1 MIKKNR
7 LTKMKINLKTVIT
20 IFMFFLSGN
29 SIAHDNPGK
38 LKNPIDDTPREL
50 TFAIELNSG
59 LRDSKNIVNPY
70 YTGSIRLYMELS
82 YLNNFARVAPF
93 VGGAFENP
101 GGSFEA
107 GLRNDFKLFRIESK
121 KLPLVEFRAGLS
133 YYYSFYNKVNAT
145 GVDVKVDMMDFVFL
159 SIRYNKNLDNSEYT
173 IMPGIGIYF

>member
-1 MIKKNR
+1 MKNTLLS
-7 LTKMKINLKTVIT
+7 LTIILILT
-20 IFMFFLSGN
+20 IPGISDTF
-29 SIAHDNPGK
+29 DNPVK
-38 LKNPIDDTPREL
+38 FTKPIDDTPREL

-82 YLNNFARVAPF
+82 YLNNVARVAPF
-93 VGGAFENP
+93 IGGAFENP
-101 GGSFEA
+101 GGSFEV
-107 GLRNDFKLFRIESK
+107 GLRNDFKLFRIESS

-133 YYYSFYNKVNAT
+133 YYYSFYNEVNAV

-173 IMPGIGIYF
+173 LMPGIGVYF

>member
-1 MIKKNR
+1 MKNTLRSTIIFLIFTISGISNATDNPIK
-7 LTKMKINLKTVIT
+7 LTK
-20 IFMFFLSGN
+20 
-29 SIAHDNPGK
+29 
-38 LKNPIDDTPREL
+38 PIDDTPREL

-82 YLNNFARVAPF
+82 YLNNFGRVAPF

-121 KLPLVEFRAGLS
+121 KLPLMEFRAGLS
-133 YYYSFYNKVNAT
+133 YYYSFYNKVNAA

-159 SIRYNKNLDNSEYT
+159 SIRYNKNLGNSEYT
-173 IMPGIGIYF
+173 IMPGIGVYF